1 MIAIIDYGMGNLKSI
16 ENSLKLLNIEFVIT
30 SDKDVIQKANAL
42 ILPGVGSFKQA
53 MDNLKKNNLDK
64 ILIEEANKDK
74 YILGICLGMHL
85 LFEKGFEGEEC
96 MGLGLI
102 EGEIKKIEP
111 IEKVKIPHMCWNKL
125 LINKENGIINN
136 IYGDNFVYYVHSFM
150 ATEYKNGDLIA
161 YSEYGGIKIPGI
173 VRRKNIIGMQFHPEK
188 SGETGL
194 NLLKKFG
201 EMILWL

>member
-30 SDKDVIQKANAL
+30 NNKEVIQKADAI

-74 YILGICLGMHL
+74 YILGICLGMQL

-102 EGEIKKIEP
+102 KGEIKKIEP
-111 IEKVKIPHMCWNKL
+111 MEKVKIPHMCWNKL

-136 IYGDNFVYYVHSFM
+136 KSVDNFVYYVHSFM

-173 VRRKNIIGMQFHPEK
+173 VKRKNIIGMQFHPEK

-201 EMILWL
+201 EECFS

>member
-16 ENSLKLLNIEFVIT
+16 ENSLKLLDIEFVIT
-30 SDKDVIQKANAL
+30 NNKEVIQKADAL

-64 ILIEEANKDK
+64 ILIEEARKDK
-74 YILGICLGMHL
+74 YILGICLGMQL

-111 IEKVKIPHMCWNKL
+111 IERVKIPHMCWNKL

-136 IYGDNFVYYVHSFM
+136 KSVDNFVYYVHSFM
-150 ATEYKNGDLIA
+150 ATKYKNEDLIA
-161 YSEYGGIKIPGI
+161 YSEYGGVKIPGI
-173 VRRKNIIGMQFHPEK
+173 VNRKNIIGMQFHPEK

-201 EMILWL
+201 EMIV

>member
-30 SDKDVIQKANAL
+30 NNKEVIQKADAI

-64 ILIEEANKDK
+64 ILIEEASKDK
-74 YILGICLGMHL
+74 YILGICLGMQL

-102 EGEIKKIEP
+102 KGEIKKIEP
-111 IEKVKIPHMCWNKL
+111 MEKVKIPHMCWNKL

-136 IYGDNFVYYVHSFM
+136 KSVDNFVYYVHSFM

-173 VRRKNIIGMQFHPEK
+173 VKRKNIIGMQFHPEK

-201 EMILWL
+201 EECFS

>member
-30 SDKDVIQKANAL
+30 NNKEVIQKADAL

-64 ILIEEANKDK
+64 ILIEEASKDK
-74 YILGICLGMHL
+74 YILGICLGMQL

-96 MGLGLI
+96 RGLGLI
-102 EGEIKKIEP
+102 QGEIKKIEP
-111 IEKVKIPHMCWNKL
+111 VEKVKIPHMCWNKL
-125 LINKENGIINN
+125 LVHKENGIINN
-136 IYGDNFVYYVHSFM
+136 KSVDNFVYYVHSFM
-150 ATEYKNGDLIA
+150 ATKYKNGDLVA

-201 EMILWL
+201 EMIL